1 MKALKHL
8 KSDWFRYGFETL
20 AVIVG
25 ILIAFAL
32 DNWNEERKLKK
43 DEISML
49 KNFSES
55 LKNDVVAFEYPLQIN
70 PRVSNSIEVIIES
83 IEKDIPYHDTLKY
96 NFRNTAY
103 LWAADI
109 NESIFETLKSKG
121 LSLISNEQLRQHII
135 DVYDAGNT
143 RYKFLI
149 REYREMLLDA
159 SDNIYNTR
167 FDEFWKKGEMVPL
180 DFEKLKNDH
189 EYLYFIKTLR
199 NKHRIWMAQNLNNM
213 HTSLSTLLD
222 EIELEI
228 EILE

>member
-43 DEISML
+43 DEISMF

-83 IEKDIPYHDTLKY
+83 IEKDVPYHDTLKY
-96 NFRNTAY
+96 NFRTPY
-103 LWAADI
+103 LSQSKLAEISKTILNSVPGNVVSVWFNRLASSAA
-109 NESIFETLKSKG
+109 
-121 LSLISNEQLRQHII
+121 
-135 DVYDAGNT
+135 A
-143 RYKFLI
+143 
-149 REYREMLLDA
+149 
-159 SDNIYNTR
+159 
-167 FDEFWKKGEMVPL
+167 
-180 DFEKLKNDH
+180 
-189 EYLYFIKTLR
+189 
-199 NKHRIWMAQNLNNM
+199 
-213 HTSLSTLLD
+213 
-222 EIELEI
+222 
-228 EILE
+228 